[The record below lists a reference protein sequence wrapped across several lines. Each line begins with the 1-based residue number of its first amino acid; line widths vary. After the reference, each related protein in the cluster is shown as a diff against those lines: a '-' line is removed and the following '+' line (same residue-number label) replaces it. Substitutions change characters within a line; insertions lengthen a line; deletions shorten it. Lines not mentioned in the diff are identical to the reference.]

1 MPATGKHRRPK
12 SRSISRGFAAAG
24 TGGAALALPLLGA
37 TGAHAAGAPAAAP
50 AAVPVQAPQVPAS
63 LQAAPS
69 APQAA
74 PTVYTVVPGDYL
86 SKIAERQHLSGGW
99 ERLYADNRE
108 AVGSNPSLIH
118 PGLKLTLGAKGAA
131 RTAPS
136 RASAPVEQSADSA
149 GSADSSADGSEDV
162 AADESAADEAVFDGG
177 SDEGGSD
184 EGASGE
190 AEAPAAPAPKA
201 PAKQQQAAPAS
212 AGFVAPV
219 SGGPST
225 AYKIAGSMWSSGYHT
240 GVDFF
245 ASTGSTVKAV
255 GAGTVVSAGWGGAY
269 GNEVVIQHADG
280 KYSQYAHLSQLSVST
295 GQSVTA
301 GQRVGLSGSTGNVT
315 GPHLHFE
322 IRTGPSYGSD
332 IDPLAYL
339 RSKGVSI

>member
-1 MPATGKHRRPK
+1 MTATGKHRRPK
-12 SRSISRGFAAAG
+12 SRSISRGFAVAG

-37 TGAHAAGAPAAAP
+37 AGAHAAGAPAAAP
-50 AAVPVQAPQVPAS
+50 ATVPVQAARVAQVPAA
-63 LQAAPS
+63 LQAAPT
-69 APQAA
+69 AAQAA
-74 PTVYTVVPGDYL
+74 PTTPTVYTVVPGDYL
-86 SKIAERQHLSGGW
+86 SKIAERQHLAGGW

-118 PGLKLTLGAKGAA
+118 PGLKLTLGATGAA
-131 RTAPS
+131 QPAEKSSQTPAD
-136 RASAPVEQSADSA
+136 ASSGDSSDSA
-149 GSADSSADGSEDV
+149 SGDSSDGGSSSG
-162 AADESAADEAVFDGG
+162 AASSDESA
-177 SDEGGSD
+177 SDES
-184 EGASGE
+184 A

-201 PAKQQQAAPAS
+201 APVKQQAAPAS

-219 SGGPST
+219 GGGTST
-225 AYKIAGSMWSSGYHT
+225 PYKAAGSMWSSGYHT
-240 GVDFF
+240 GVDFI
-245 ASTGSTVKAV
+245 ASTGTTVKAV

-269 GNEVVIQHADG
+269 GNEVVIRHADG
-280 KYSQYAHLSQLSVST
+280 KYSQYGHLSQLSVSV

-301 GQRVGLSGSTGNVT
+301 GQRIGLSGATGNVT